1 MAHQLSA
8 ANRCWYRDYMPA
20 AYNLFLNSCL
30 NNLKRVYAWRRVRV
44 VIVTAFIVSLPF
56 ISGWKPS
63 YSILIGRLLLTGFV
77 ALTLFGL
84 FERWPKKLPNWLAR
98 WALQVAAVAIVI
110 PFVTAFGY
118 TITTLELPSPWWRDR
133 TRLEGFGVFTFLGLI
148 IVPWAAVAALLKQIK
163 NEAQTQALTFAL
175 ERSKYENEAIHAR
188 LRLLQAQI
196 EPHFLFN
203 TLANVR
209 ELVYLRAPNATEV
222 LDSLIAYL
230 RAAMPRL
237 STLEATMK
245 QELDLVRAYCEV
257 MQMRMPD
264 RLQFS
269 LQIDEAANEIICPP
283 MTLLTLVE
291 NAMRHGIDP
300 AERGGKITIVVAIHE
315 NVCRATVTDTGVGL
329 VKSSNTMG
337 TGLTNLAERLQL
349 AFAGKTSLTL
359 SPIQPHGTRA
369 EITFPVRFTA

>member
-1 MAHQLSA
+1 MTADKSLFFYQ
-8 ANRCWYRDYMPA
+8 CRDA
-20 AYNLFLNSCL
+20 LQ
-30 NNLKRVYAWRRVRV
+30 RVYAWRRVRV
-44 VIVTAFIVSLPF
+44 VIVTALIVSLPF
-56 ISGWKPS
+56 LLTWQTSKW
-63 YSILIGRLLLTGFV
+63 ILISRLLLTGFV
-77 ALTLFGL
+77 SLTIFGI
-84 FERWPKKLPNWLAR
+84 FERWPRRLPSWLAR
-98 WALQVAAVAIVI
+98 WALQVAMVAIAI

-118 TITTLELPSPWWRDR
+118 HITTMELTTPWWRDKD
-133 TRLEGFGVFTFLGLI
+133 RLEGFGTFTFLGLI

-175 ERSKYENEAIHAR
+175 ERSEYEKEAINAR

-209 ELVYLRAPNATEV
+209 ELVYLGAPNATQV

-237 STLEATMK
+237 NTPQATLR

-269 LQIDEAANEIICPP
+269 ITVDEAANDVICPP

-300 AERGGKITIVVAIHE
+300 AERGGKIAVTVSVSDGM
-315 NVCRATVTDTGVGL
+315 CRAMVCDTGIGIN
-329 VKSSNTMG
+329 KQNSTHG

-349 AFAGKTSLTL
+349 AFTGKTSLMLT
-359 SPIQPHGTRA
+359 PIAPHGTRA
-369 EITFPVRFTA
+369 EISFPATFASAFAASVPA